1 MSDISK
7 KLKIAFLVERF
18 PKLSETFILNQLTY
32 LVKAGHEVDI
42 FPAGRSGEKMVHD
55 EINRLRL
62 LTRTYYPPIVPQNKI
77 GAWLKFTLMVNVKPT
92 VRTLVKFLKS
102 QDFYNKQEIL
112 RRFYLIS
119 LFYPFISKNKYDIIH
134 CHFGPTG
141 LRAVFV
147 RSLGLLEGKMLTT
160 FYGYDITHQAMG
172 KNYYQDLIAHCDK
185 YIVISNYIVEKAA
198 SVGFERDKMVV
209 LPLGINTEEYTP
221 SGRKVG
227 IQHIR
232 LLSVA
237 RLVEKKGLYY
247 AISAF
252 HLLMELYPNIR
263 YDIVGEGELM
273 VPLKE
278 LVADLELRDRVIF
291 HGARTK
297 VDIIEFYRN
306 ADIFVL
312 PSITGSDG
320 NSEGQGLVLQEA
332 QAMQLPVVATL
343 HNGIPEGVID
353 EITGYLVPERDIE
366 ALKTKMKYLID
377 NENVR
382 KTMGKNG
389 REYVLRNFDNVVL
402 GEKLELIYSEILK
415 LY

>member
-32 LVKAGHEVDI
+32 LIKAGHEVDI

-55 EINRLRL
+55 EIQRLHL
-62 LTRTYYPPIVPQNKI
+62 LRRTYYPPIVPQNKI
-77 GAWLKFTLMVNVKPT
+77 WAWLKFTVSVNVKPA
-92 VRTLVKFLKS
+92 VRILVKLLKS
-102 QDFYNKQEIL
+102 QDFYYKQKML
-112 RRFYLIS
+112 HRFYLIS
-119 LFYPFISKNKYDIIH
+119 LFYPFIAKNNYDIIH

-172 KNYYQDLIAHCDK
+172 KNYYQNLITNCEK
-185 YIVISNYIVEKAA
+185 FIVISNYIREKATSA
-198 SVGFERDKMVV
+198 GFEKDKVAV
-209 LPLGINTEEYTP
+209 LPIGINIDEFKPNTKREEN
-221 SGRKVG
+221 RD
-227 IQHIR
+227 IR

-237 RLVEKKGLYY
+237 RLVEKKGLYF

-252 HLLMELYPNIR
+252 HLLAELYPNIL

-278 LVADLELRDRVIF
+278 LVASLGIEERVIF

-297 VDIIEFYRN
+297 NDIIEFYRN
-306 ADIFVL
+306 SDIFVL

-332 QAMQLPVVATL
+332 QAMQLPVLATL
-343 HNGIPEGVID
+343 HNGIPEGVKDGIS
-353 EITGYLVPERDIE
+353 GYLVPERDIDQM
-366 ALKTKMKYLID
+366 AIKMKKLID
-377 NENVR
+377 HPTIREE
-382 KTMGKNG
+382 MGKEG
-389 REYVLRNFDNVVL
+389 RAFVIEKFDNNQL
-402 GEKLELIYSEILK
+402 GKKLEEIYINLTKTE
-415 LY
+415 

>member
-1 MSDISK
+1 M
-7 KLKIAFLVERF
+7 
-18 PKLSETFILNQLTY
+18 
-32 LVKAGHEVDI
+32 
-42 FPAGRSGEKMVHD
+42 
-55 EINRLRL
+55 
-62 LTRTYYPPIVPQNKI
+62 
-77 GAWLKFTLMVNVKPT
+77 
-92 VRTLVKFLKS
+92 
-102 QDFYNKQEIL
+102 
-112 RRFYLIS
+112 
-119 LFYPFISKNKYDIIH
+119 
-134 CHFGPTG
+134 
-141 LRAVFV
+141 
-147 RSLGLLEGKMLTT
+147 
-160 FYGYDITHQAMG
+160 
-172 KNYYQDLIAHCDK
+172 
-185 YIVISNYIVEKAA
+185 
-198 SVGFERDKMVV
+198 
-209 LPLGINTEEYTP
+209 
-221 SGRKVG
+221 
-227 IQHIR
+227 
-232 LLSVA
+232 A

-278 LVADLELRDRVIF
+278 LVADLGLKDRVIF

-297 VDIIEFYRN
+297 VNIIEFYRN

-382 KTMGKNG
+382 RTMGKNG
-389 REYVLRNFDNVVL
+389 REYVLRNFDNAVL